1 MDSIVNVPERN
12 TFETRISLVDLNTKS
27 ASYDSALNYS
37 YGVLTLFSKTF
48 ACIKPAFYNYGYDQK
63 IEYAHSETVIFDPST
78 ALIGGVDGKVNAQKN
93 VYLVRYVAGGTTVN
107 AKTGETQPTIDYS
120 APVEILLTHS
130 KKQCIFLAVEDG
142 FVVMKITAHSENAET
157 SESAS
162 LAIRDLDEKALT
174 DLRAI
179 IENDIKKQGFA
190 YSSEF
195 PRYLYGILG
204 TKDIQRFATSVSEF
218 VKQYLADSF
227 RYVSS
232 YAYNGK
238 KIPGVIMR
246 AEKEEA
252 VSLPN
257 GIITERISCVSLLS
271 DVKTDMPETNSRIGV
286 VSFCNNRTGFINPGF
301 GEAVTGNN
309 ALSVIFNPSVV
320 KTIPENNAFD
330 TKNNIYLVLFSVSGT
345 VINTKTGLEHPAI
358 DYSSPLVILRS
369 IPRKEC
375 DSITVSTS
383 EVIICRVG
391 YEGNSNSVENK
402 TFERCLTEI
411 DVRLSAELAT
421 QKYLLASSFP
431 LIAKQC
437 GLANFRDYADSVALF
452 LEKYLTKYTL
462 FKNVAIEGKIYPGVI
477 VEKDNN
483 PFGDTIQ
490 SPQRIS
496 EDVCDSTRSSTSFET
511 FNRLFEAG
519 LYAEALS
526 SGDFRDCQPQTLP
539 VEQLEKALTAANRLL
554 FPDNEEKITLNSF
567 QKEVFYCS
575 TTIEFIRKWKHD
587 GVFTDYILEQ
597 CCETSVAGFDYPDD
611 RVLAAKLLNALG
623 YQNSLNN
630 NYVGITGRFVACE
643 NVLFPHFF
651 ILRAFV
657 RNSAT
662 SIQKIVSEY
671 CQIVKDLKHS
681 TSGPKMTD
689 DLRIGSFVEVL
700 NAINSHLV
708 KIETLPRNIRTNIV
722 SVFFEYGKLEKA
734 TRVIS
739 IWDPNHESLEWRTIE
754 LYYDYAD
761 LNEQFVIRLLS
772 EGVNIQLLQRCIA
785 LIWGNFSKDSILPT
799 GFLKLLSW
807 IVIHEQHTSIDE
819 ILRYPSSKSLT
830 RIDKQNMLINSFA
843 LVCDLS
849 IEDRRMYALAS
860 FIALV
865 IQPDIDSETISVA
878 AKEKLVDWSNYSDT
892 FYKREIER
900 IGTITPETEELY
912 VLLFPIF
919 QLDIP
924 HYTILQKEYA
934 TWFLASS
941 GSITESQQDTK
952 STLDSLYQKCAYGAY
967 VEVYS
972 DCLLLTIGDDSEKY
986 ATQNVISLV
995 RLHRYADAVAFLS
1008 NTTEMTIANKN
1019 AFISRVLGENFKE
1032 NGISPSAFS
1041 CFDEN
1046 FSCRDAI
1053 NLLKSELKPNQS
1065 TSINSLIAMYIH
1077 EEEYVKAAYLFVIFS
1092 SKADKGYARL
1102 YSQFRSSLG
1111 RLLDFNRLKSHH
1123 HVIELAF
1130 QVLTAERLVAFLN
1143 WASSIKIPEFKERK
1157 ETHVFHYYYD
1167 ALISDASSKDSWSS
1181 FLNHLLKNGLD
1192 KNAWNIC
1199 VCETVLRCVF
1209 QSGNTSFSEGAIDS
1223 LLRSADISALTPA
1236 LLVYSFRYIEDKKS
1250 IVVCQKLID
1259 TLSNKETHEYLIENN
1274 NWLRTYKQ
1282 EIDAFKH
1289 YCLNASDETGSN
1301 IYHDVLAVL
1310 GINLTVSELETIT
1323 KASTGKRSLF
1333 TTICQNYLENNDI
1346 DGTINVLFSNDW
1358 NNLSDI
1364 EKEVLRILRI
1374 IFEDDD
1380 LLLTDEADLFEDEIA
1395 VRRFKR
1401 DCAEI
1406 LMYYPEKT
1414 GLFSFESACTNESY
1428 KMLVYSY
1435 VFNVFYDQDL
1445 YETLDKQYS
1454 DFKNN
1459 RDFRIYLRLLTTAYK
1474 SQSIR
1479 NTTFPAFYKKW
1490 RYLKLYLSYF
1500 ILNPNGVDNNG
1511 IISLMKENGHYE
1523 DFYVTSFVPF
1533 VQIVKEFWQLN
1544 DLTSDFKTHFLFA
1557 IMVSH
1562 AEDLFLA
1569 HAQTLSMLSDKE
1581 KSVCRQLVES
1591 LDYRY
1596 FNTSLFKFFWEDLK
1610 LNHCSTCLAVSS
1622 AVSSYAFDS
1631 ILAFSTMHSDFAID
1645 IFSKLAF
1652 GGKPAQTLSEVIS
1665 SDVNLLK
1672 SYQSMIVPLLCSRQ
1686 FVFYIYDRFRA
1697 LVIKQRNSMLCEKF
1711 SYISDYLTRSGD
1723 KYADTISVYLWTL
1736 YYCMR
1741 NDKENARKSLANTDI
1756 ATMVPEQWKKEAQRI
1771 IEFVNGES
1779 KKFKPDRLIVDGSQE
1794 NRTNTVDI
1802 RFALRILHKIFGEDY
1817 IPSSEEEASAVYDSY
1832 LSSEET
1838 WDRTRNGLIVLV
1850 WLSKHRAIAN
1860 SSFPTLNDLAIDVG
1874 LQIIKLESGFSM
1886 HERFLVAAS
1895 LYKNRSIY
1903 LQQEY
1908 SLRYENLKQG
1918 FLNLVNN
1925 NPSISIWVK
1934 YSAIIE
1940 ELLKEAQLLLD
1951 FSDLR
1956 ARILDKCSD
1965 LMSLDLAYVDKENGY
1980 STLLSSF
1987 AGLTSVYSLSVRKA
2001 IQEELK
2007 NLGDGIRLDIKIEN
2021 RQISDEQIYFQI
2033 RNSGNR
2039 AVSFSNDCISVVLQ
2053 QDNQPDVEISID
2065 NIRELHCSSMTGGH
2079 ARVVLSSTDQEV
2091 FVKICVYRNNNEG
2104 NKELVCSDGG
2114 IFTVVPSENM
2124 SVPVDAK
2131 YNVTSAISEE
2141 AMLFGRDHQKEL
2153 LTRSIPQGVT
2163 LIYGSSRIGKT
2174 SLMNWVRNKL
2184 AFDLGNVI
2192 TIICGGENGLGKE
2205 SDYVRN
2211 INDRNIPIP
2220 YDDDYGMSQ
2229 YLLIDTIVFGLTQ
2242 RDRLCKPSSKQVPQD
2257 LIRNI
2262 LRILKDDSTNIKS
2275 KYYEI
2280 NDLLDSAG
2288 IELWLMLDEFQQV
2301 VEKWNPDKWSD
2312 FVEVCNLLSSTER
2325 NKPNCIKLII
2335 CGSDDLLKHMTL
2347 KRDSVWKSAFRTTVS
2362 VGALEEKSFTAM
2374 IEQDPAIKDTNITF
2388 SEMALHTLF
2397 IYTGGVALY
2406 GKEICNAI
2414 LEDVRTNPKKRLSR
2428 TCLYTADIS
2437 DATQRLLNKQNDELS
2452 TRAREGISEIYAAVT
2467 KNLDEYTDMQ
2477 MLWYMAKWL
2486 YENKKND
2493 GFPESI
2499 FTGVPLTAN
2508 FGENLNDS
2516 LRIAEARGILR
2527 QDVSKQNNETV
2538 YSFTTLFYFY
2548 AFYGSAKGNLNE
2560 KLIFADED
2568 SSAEME
2574 DYTSDPLVVLRDSF
2588 KLVPREE
2595 RKQAL
2600 HMLYGALSPE
2610 EEKEFRG
2617 AYGDY
2622 SETNIGTQNNVQVNV
2637 QSMTNAFATLLS
2649 GDASSDKYLSAFS
2662 ELPSIQMFI
2671 PQENK
2676 KLLGDRITALREVS
2690 DEKALREAEYK
2701 IEELTSPAEQ
2711 EMTGTY
2717 IAAAMNSTDFFRVSD
2732 EQWKELI
2739 HVSKKELESQLP
2751 PEFITSLGFAVMLH
2765 NVFEAIRLKASED
2778 DVAREKAY
2786 AELDYCPVAIMYCK
2800 VVEALLKELH
2810 TPIYAQQI
2818 GDRTLNSSSG
2828 VVFGDLLHS
2837 DGTVDTSSK
2846 DLTIGSFSYHI
2857 VKPSNFDESNNIDNP
2872 DDFLYEPKMWM
2883 IQKITRVKSYA
2894 QAINLEWSQH
2904 AVDLAVIQGVRNK
2917 SAHEA
2922 RPITKENFDWLIQT
2936 LFDDGELI
2944 RIAELANRKYPN
2956 K

>member
-1 MDSIVNVPERN
+1 MDSIVNVPEHN
-12 TFETRISLVDLNTKS
+12 ALVTRISLEDLNTKS
-27 ASYDSALNYS
+27 TSYDSTLNYS

-48 ACIKPAFYNYGYDQK
+48 ACIKPAFYNYEYKQR
-63 IEYAHSETVIFDPST
+63 IEYGHSEIVIFDPST
-78 ALIGGVDGKVNAQKN
+78 ALISGVDGKVNAQKN

-120 APVEILLTHS
+120 APVEILLSHA
-130 KKQCIFLAVEDG
+130 KKQCIFLAIEDG
-142 FVVMKITAHSENAET
+142 FVVMNITAYAENAGT
-157 SESAS
+157 SKSVS
-162 LAIRDLDEKALT
+162 SAIRELDEKSLS

-179 IENDIKKQGFA
+179 IDSEIKKQGFA

-195 PRYLYGILG
+195 PRYLYEVLG
-204 TKDIQRFATSVSEF
+204 TKDVQRFTSSVSEF
-218 VKQYLADSF
+218 VKLYLADSF
-227 RYVSS
+227 RYKSS
-232 YAYNGK
+232 YSHNGK
-238 KIPGVIMR
+238 TIPGVILR
-246 AEKEEA
+246 AVKEEVVSSSNDIIAEKINCE
-252 VSLPN
+252 
-257 GIITERISCVSLLS
+257 SLLS
-271 DVKTDMPETNSRIGV
+271 DVGIDMPKANSRIGV

-309 ALSVIFNPSVV
+309 KLSVIYNPMGV
-320 KTIPENNAFD
+320 KTIPENFAFN
-330 TKNNIYLVLFSVSGT
+330 TKNNVYLVLFSVSGT
-345 VINTKTGLEHPAI
+345 VMNTKTGLEHPAI
-358 DYSSPLVILRS
+358 DYSFPIVILRS
-369 IPRKEC
+369 IPRKGC
-375 DSITVSTS
+375 DSIVVSTS
-383 EVIICRVG
+383 EVVIGRVC
-391 YEGNSNSVENK
+391 YPKNSNSVKNES
-402 TFERCLTEI
+402 FARCLTAI
-411 DVRLSAELAT
+411 DERLSAELAT
-421 QKYLLASSFP
+421 QKYFLASDFP

-437 GLANFRDYADSVALF
+437 GLATFRDYADSVALF
-452 LEKYLTKYTL
+452 LEKYLVKYTL
-462 FKNVAIEGKIYPGVI
+462 LKNVTIEGKVYPGVI
-477 VEKDNN
+477 VEKVNN
-483 PFGDTIQ
+483 PFEDTIQ

-496 EDVCDSTRSSTSFET
+496 EDVHDSTRSSMSFDA
-511 FNRLFEAG
+511 FDRLFEAG

-526 SGDFRDCQPQTLP
+526 SGDFRDCPPQNLP
-539 VEQLEKALTAANRLL
+539 IEQLEKALTAANRLL
-554 FPDNEEKITLNSF
+554 YPSSEEKIVLNYF

-575 TTIEFIRKWKHD
+575 TTIDFIRKWKHD

-597 CCETSVAGFDYPDD
+597 CCETAVAGFDYPDD
-611 RVLAAKLLNALG
+611 CALTAKLLNSLG
-623 YQNSLNN
+623 HQNSLNN

-657 RNSAT
+657 QNSTT

-689 DLRIGSFVEVL
+689 DLRIGSFEEVL
-700 NAINSHLV
+700 NAINNHLV
-708 KIETLPRNIRTNIV
+708 KIAMLPRNIRTNIV

-739 IWDPNHESLEWRTIE
+739 IWDPNHESLEWRTVE
-754 LYYDYAD
+754 LYFDYAN
-761 LNEQFVIRLLS
+761 LNEQFVVHLLS
-772 EGVNIQLLQRCIA
+772 EGVNIQLLQRCVA

-849 IEDRRMYALAS
+849 FEDRRMYALAS

-865 IQPDIDSETISVA
+865 IQPDINSEAISEV
-878 AKEKLVDWSNYSDT
+878 AKEKLLSWDNYSDA
-892 FYKREIER
+892 FYKSEIESVD
-900 IGTITPETEELY
+900 TITTETEEQY

-919 QLDIP
+919 QLDTP

-934 TWFLASS
+934 TWFLSS
-941 GSITESQQDTK
+941 HESITVSAQDTK
-952 STLDSLYQKCAYGAY
+952 KTLDSLYQKCAYRAY

-972 DCLLLTIGDDSEKY
+972 DSLLLTNGDESEKY
-986 ATQNVISLV
+986 ATQNVFSLV
-995 RLHRYADAVAFLS
+995 RLHQYADAVAFLS

-1019 AFISRVLGENFKE
+1019 TLISRVLGENFKE

-1041 CFDEN
+1041 CFGVN
-1046 FSCRDAI
+1046 FSCSDAI
-1053 NLLKSELKPNQS
+1053 NLLESELKPNQS

-1077 EEEYVKAAYLFVIFS
+1077 EEEYVKAAYLFVIFA
-1092 SKADKGYARL
+1092 SKADKGYVRL

-1111 RLLDFNRLKSHH
+1111 HLLDFNRLKSHH

-1130 QVLTAERLVAFLN
+1130 RVLTAERLVSFLK

-1167 ALISDASSKDSWSS
+1167 ALISGASSKDSWNS

-1192 KNAWNIC
+1192 KNSWDIC
-1199 VCETVLRCVF
+1199 VCETVLRCVL

-1223 LLRSADISALTPA
+1223 LLRNADLSALTPA
-1236 LLVYSFRYIEDKKS
+1236 FLAYSFRYIEDKKS
-1250 IVVCQKLID
+1250 TVVCQKLID
-1259 TLSNKETHEYLIENN
+1259 ALSNREIHKHLIDNN

-1282 EIDAFKH
+1282 ELDAFKH
-1289 YCLNASDETGSN
+1289 YCLNAFDETGSN
-1301 IYHDVLAVL
+1301 IYHEVLSEL
-1310 GINLTVSELETIT
+1310 GINLTVSELETVT
-1323 KASTGKRSLF
+1323 KASAGKRSLF

-1346 DGTINVLFSNDW
+1346 DETLNVLFSHDW
-1358 NNLSDI
+1358 NNLSDV
-1364 EKEVLRILRI
+1364 EKEALRILRI
-1374 IFEDDD
+1374 LFEDDD
-1380 LLLTDEADLFEDEIA
+1380 QLLTDEADLFDDEMA
-1395 VRRFKR
+1395 VCRFKR

-1414 GLFSFESACTNESY
+1414 GLFSFENACTNESY

-1459 RDFRIYLRLLTTAYK
+1459 RDFHIYLRLLTTAYK

-1479 NTTFPAFYKKW
+1479 NTTFPTFYKKW

-1500 ILNPNGVDNNG
+1500 ILNPNGTDNNV
-1511 IISLMKENGHYE
+1511 IISLMTENGHYD
-1523 DFYVTSFVPF
+1523 DFYTTSFVPF
-1533 VQIVKEFWQLN
+1533 TEIVKEFWQLN
-1544 DLTSDFKTHFLFA
+1544 DLTSDFKIHFLFA

-1562 AEDLFLA
+1562 AEDLFLE
-1569 HAQTLSMLSDKE
+1569 HAQTLSMLSDME
-1581 KSVCRQLVES
+1581 KSVCRQLIES

-1610 LNHCSTCLAVSS
+1610 RNHCSTCLAVSS

-1631 ILAFSTMHSDFAID
+1631 ISAFSTMHSDFTIGL
-1645 IFSKLAF
+1645 FSKLAF
-1652 GGKPAQTLSEVIS
+1652 GGKPAQTLTEVIS
-1665 SDVNLLK
+1665 SDINLLET
-1672 SYQSMIVPLLCSRQ
+1672 YQSMIVPLLCSRQ

-1697 LVIKQRNSMLCEKF
+1697 LVIKQRDSLLCDKF
-1711 SYISDYLTRSGD
+1711 SYISDYLIISGD
-1723 KYADTISVYLWTL
+1723 KFAGTISVYLWTL

-1741 NDKENARKSLANTDI
+1741 NDRENARKSLANTDI
-1756 ATMVPEQWKKEAQRI
+1756 VTLVPEQWKKEAQRI

-1779 KKFKPDRLIVDGSQE
+1779 NKFKPDRSIVDGSQE
-1794 NRTNTVDI
+1794 NRFNTIDI
-1802 RFALRILHKIFGEDY
+1802 RFALRILHKIFGEDH
-1817 IPSSEEEASAVYDSY
+1817 IPSLEEEASAVYDSY
-1832 LSSEET
+1832 LTSEES
-1838 WDRTRNGLIVLV
+1838 WDRTKKGLITLV
-1850 WLSKHRAIAN
+1850 WLSKHRANAN
-1860 SSFPTLNDLAIDVG
+1860 STFPTLNNLAIDVG
-1874 LQIIKLESGFSM
+1874 LQIIKPESGFSM
-1886 HERFLVAAS
+1886 QERFLVAAS

-1908 SLRYENLKQG
+1908 SARYEELKQG
-1918 FLNLVNN
+1918 FLNLVNS
-1925 NPSISIWVK
+1925 NPGISIWVK

-1940 ELLKEAQLLLD
+1940 ELLKESQLLLD

-1965 LMSLDLAYVDKENGY
+1965 LTSLDLAYVDKDNRY

-2007 NLGDGIRLDIKIEN
+2007 NLGDGIRLDVIIEN

-2053 QDNQPDVEISID
+2053 QDNQPDVEINIE
-2065 NIRELHCSSMTGGH
+2065 NIRELQCSSMTGGC
-2079 ARVVLSSTDQEV
+2079 ASVILSPTDQEV
-2091 FVKICVYRNNNEG
+2091 FAKICVYRNNKEG
-2104 NKELVCSDGG
+2104 NRELVCSDGG
-2114 IFTVVPSENM
+2114 IFSVVSSENM
-2124 SVPVDAK
+2124 VVPVDAK
-2131 YNVTSAISEE
+2131 YNVTSAVSEE

-2163 LIYGSSRIGKT
+2163 LIYGPSRIGKT

-2211 INDRNIPIP
+2211 ISDRSIPIP
-2220 YDDDYGMSQ
+2220 FDDDYGMSQ

-2257 LIRNI
+2257 LSGNI
-2262 LRILKDDSTNIKS
+2262 LRILKDDSTSIKS
-2275 KYYEI
+2275 KYYEV
-2280 NDLLDSAG
+2280 NDLLDAAG

-2301 VEKWNPDKWSD
+2301 VEKWNPNKWSD

-2362 VGALEEKSFTAM
+2362 VGALEEEYFTAM
-2374 IEQDPAIKDTNITF
+2374 IEQDPAIEGTNIKF
-2388 SEMALHTLF
+2388 SKMALHTLF

-2414 LEDVRTNPKKRLSR
+2414 LEDIRTNPKKRLSR

-2437 DATQRLLNKQNDELS
+2437 EATQRLLNKQNDELS

-2499 FTGVPLTAN
+2499 FTGIPLTAN

-2568 SSAEME
+2568 SGAEME
-2574 DYTSDPLVVLRDSF
+2574 DYTSDPLVILRDSF

-2649 GDASSDKYLSAFS
+2649 GDVSSDKYLAAFS
-2662 ELPSIQMFI
+2662 ELPSIQMFV

-2690 DEKALREAEYK
+2690 DEEALREAEYRV
-2701 IEELTSPAEQ
+2701 EELTSPAEQ

-2717 IAAAMNSTDFFRVSD
+2717 IAAAMNSTDFFKVSD
-2732 EQWKELI
+2732 EQWKDLI

-2778 DVAREKAY
+2778 DAAREKAY
-2786 AELDYCPVAIMYCK
+2786 TELDYCPVAIMYCK

-2818 GDRTLNSSSG
+2818 GDRTLNSSSS

-2837 DGTVDTSSK
+2837 DGSVDTSSK

-2872 DDFLYEPKMWM
+2872 DEFLYEPKMWM

-2904 AVDLAVIQGVRNK
+2904 AVNLAVIQGVRNK